1 MKKYLLL
8 AAGLLM
14 AVSANA
20 GEYRPY
26 LGFDYVNMT
35 PNLKGRYENSFAENY
50 DLGSL
55 TAGVK
60 FVDYGSIEF
69 LPNVLCK
76 KRKL

>member
-26 LGFDYVNMT
+26 WGLIM
-35 PNLKGRYENSFAENY
+35 
-50 DLGSL
+50 
-55 TAGVK
+55 
-60 FVDYGSIEF
+60 SI
-69 LPNVLCK
+69 
-76 KRKL
+76 